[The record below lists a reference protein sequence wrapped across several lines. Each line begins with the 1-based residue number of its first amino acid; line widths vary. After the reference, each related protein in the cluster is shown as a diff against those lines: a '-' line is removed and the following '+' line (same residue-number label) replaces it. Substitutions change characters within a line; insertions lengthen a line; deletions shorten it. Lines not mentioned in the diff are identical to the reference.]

1 MFKLIV
7 RPALLACFAAALGI
21 AGAARAE
28 APKLK
33 EPLTVVVGYAPGGA
47 SDRAA
52 RIVGEAL
59 QERLGVPVIVEN
71 KTGAGGRI
79 AAQYVKSAPA
89 DKNVVLLGNP
99 AVMVVAPLVFESLDY
114 DPVKDFRPVS
124 MVTQYGFGVAVSAD
138 STVKDM
144 QGLVDWARQNPGKF
158 NVGVPATGSL
168 PHFFGLM
175 LADQIGA
182 KAEIVGYRGSAP
194 VITDLIGGVIPVAID
209 TLDVLTRQHQGGR
222 IRILATSGTAR
233 EPSLPDVPTFDE
245 TGVKLEASGWN
256 AFFASASMP
265 AEKAQMLGKAI
276 SEVAADPAVRKTLEQ
291 NDLLPVS
298 ADAAETAKLID
309 AFRKQWEP
317 VVKRSGFVVTK

>member
-1 MFKLIV
+1 NQFEGDATMFKLIV

-59 QERLGVPVIVEN
+59 QERLGVSVIVEN

-124 MVTQYGFGVAVSAD
+124 MVTQYGFDVAVSAD
-138 STVKDM
+138 STVTDM
-144 QGLVDWARQNPGKF
+144 
-158 NVGVPATGSL
+158 
-168 PHFFGLM
+168 H
-175 LADQIGA
+175 
-182 KAEIVGYRGSAP
+182 
-194 VITDLIGGVIPVAID
+194 
-209 TLDVLTRQHQGGR
+209 
-222 IRILATSGTAR
+222 
-233 EPSLPDVPTFDE
+233 
-245 TGVKLEASGWN
+245 
-256 AFFASASMP
+256 
-265 AEKAQMLGKAI
+265 
-276 SEVAADPAVRKTLEQ
+276 
-291 NDLLPVS
+291 
-298 ADAAETAKLID
+298 
-309 AFRKQWEP
+309 
-317 VVKRSGFVVTK
+317 